1 MPPPRSRGRVERL
14 RADPDPPQG
23 ARAAGHG
30 RDQRQLV
37 AGGEPVCDRG
47 ILAVDGGHE
56 RSLRALGRVPS
67 ARRAASAS
75 ATVAPSGSESGNDV
89 APACSRSDAKS
100 RTVIS
105 MTEKANPQLTH
116 LDASGAAGS
125 WRR

>member
-1 MPPPRSRGRVERL
+1 MTGAYSRL
-14 RADPDPPQG
+14 M
-23 ARAAGHG
+23 AATSDLCAPSG
-30 RDQRQLV
+30 
-37 AGGEPVCDRG
+37 
-47 ILAVDGGHE
+47 
-56 RSLRALGRVPS
+56 SVPS